1 MTTIQRDSKIVVT
14 DPDTGNKFVAIV
26 TDLPHDEE
34 TLDVTQPS
42 FQNAY
47 LMSRVKNDPDFQ
59 TESSIPD
66 GTFKTVQISNIDVD
80 LTEEI

>member
-1 MTTIQRDSKIVVT
+1 MTTIRQGSKIVVT
-14 DPDTGNKFVAIV
+14 DPDTGNKFVAVV
-26 TDLPHDEE
+26 TDLPHNDE
-34 TLDVTQPS
+34 TLDVTHPN

-80 LTEEI
+80 LTDEI